1 MLDLLF
7 DPKDEG
13 DTTLCNVDGLLPNYM
28 ALQQK
33 KIVIFFV
40 PPGTRAATLHT

>member
-1 MLDLLF
+1 
-7 DPKDEG
+7 
-13 DTTLCNVDGLLPNYM
+13 M

-40 PPGTRAATLHT
+40 PPGTRAATLHTWNPSPP